1 MRRACLSLTAWP
13 RPHGTLS
20 VRSAFRPDYSRFFA
34 VLFILVKFP
43 KLGWFAFVD
52 LFLQV
57 QQLLDE
63 VCLESLI

>member
-1 MRRACLSLTAWP
+1 MRRACLSLT
-13 RPHGTLS
+13 
-20 VRSAFRPDYSRFFA
+20 AFRPDYSRFFA